1 MQHATMGAACR
12 RSPGRQKNRMKKSLV
27 VMVIACAAA
36 LPPAAKAQIAN
47 VRLYG
52 SLNLD
57 FELVSGKQANGANP
71 TVNRVSSN
79 SSRLGV
85 RGSEY
90 LGRGQVAIFQIES
103 SINGDTN

>member
-1 MQHATMGAACR
+1 
-12 RSPGRQKNRMKKSLV
+12 MKKSLV

-36 LPPAAKAQIAN
+36 LPPAAQAQIAN

-57 FELVSGKQANGANP
+57 FELVSGKQADGTNP

-79 SSRLGV
+79 SSVVVCCNG
-85 RGSEY
+85 
-90 LGRGQVAIFQIES
+90 GRADGKIDSTTVPRAAAMI
-103 SINGDTN
+103 GR